1 MKILVTGGA
10 GYIGSHVVL
19 ELCDSGYDVLV
30 LDDLSLGFRENVDKR
45 AELCVGSTL
54 KQSDLDTVL
63 SQNIDAVIHL
73 AAWKTAG
80 ESMQTPE
87 KYSQNNIVGT
97 LNILNSLSKY
107 NIEIFVLSSTAAVYG
122 YPEYLPIDENHSLH
136 PINYYGYTKLVIE
149 ENLKWFSNLQGINY
163 ACLRYFNAAGY
174 DINGRIRGKEK
185 NPQNLLPIVMEIASG
200 LRDEMYVF
208 GNDYET
214 HDGTG
219 IRDYVHVTD
228 LAKAH
233 VAALS
238 YLNQENKNIIVNLAT
253 GNGYSVLDVIKSTE
267 QVTQKKINYKI
278 TNRRDGDLAELT
290 SVSLQAKEKLNW
302 EPKNSKLNTILSSMW
317 NIYK

>member
-19 ELCDSGYDVLV
+19 KLCDSGYDVLV
-30 LDDLSLGFRENVDKR
+30 LDDLSLGFRDNVDKR
-45 AELCVGSTL
+45 AELYVGSTL

-73 AAWKTAG
+73 AAWKAAG
-80 ESMQTPE
+80 ESMQNPE

-97 LNILNSLSKY
+97 LNILNSLSKH

-174 DINGRIRGKEK
+174 DINGRIRRKEK
-185 NPQNLLPIVMEIASG
+185 NPQNLLPIVMENASG
-200 LRDEMYVF
+200 IRDEMYVF

-228 LAKAH
+228 LASAH
-233 VAALS
+233 LAALS
-238 YLNQENKNIIVNLAT
+238 YLNQKNENIIVNLAT
-253 GNGYSVLDVIKSTE
+253 GNGYSVLDVIKSAE
-267 QVTQKKINYKI
+267 QTTQKKINYKI

-302 EPKNSKLNTILSSMW
+302 EPKHSELNTILSSMW
-317 NIYK
+317 KIYK

>member
-1 MKILVTGGA
+1 M
-10 GYIGSHVVL
+10 
-19 ELCDSGYDVLV
+19 
-30 LDDLSLGFRENVDKR
+30 
-45 AELCVGSTL
+45 
-54 KQSDLDTVL
+54 
-63 SQNIDAVIHL
+63 
-73 AAWKTAG
+73 
-80 ESMQTPE
+80 
-87 KYSQNNIVGT
+87 
-97 LNILNSLSKY
+97 
-107 NIEIFVLSSTAAVYG
+107 
-122 YPEYLPIDENHSLH
+122 
-136 PINYYGYTKLVIE
+136 IE

-238 YLNQENKNIIVNLAT
+238 YLNQENKERL
-253 GNGYSVLDVIKSTE
+253 L
-267 QVTQKKINYKI
+267 
-278 TNRRDGDLAELT
+278 
-290 SVSLQAKEKLNW
+290 
-302 EPKNSKLNTILSSMW
+302 
-317 NIYK
+317 